1 MPENEFSSRNN
12 GHDEDAAQNH
22 KHLDELTADELTDAL
37 SDMWDAMD
45 ENNYDPAQMDAY
57 LSELEKREPISP
69 GFNVDASLA
78 AFQEKHA
85 QLFAQTAPVQKFSAA
100 KPVHHRRWRASLV
113 AAIIAVM
120 MICSMITAQ
129 AFGFDVFGA
138 IARWTEETFRFSTSA
153 QTSGDQQN
161 IPVPETD
168 GEYATLQD
176 ALDAYGILETVSPQ
190 WYPTGLK
197 TTEISISHR
206 ETGITIRADYE
217 ADGKLVS
224 VFVRQFVT
232 AEDAAIGIGTF
243 EKDNTNVV
251 QYERNGIVH
260 YIVSNNSYNTATWTN
275 DTLVCSIS
283 GDLTVN
289 EMEKMINSIYGDES

>member
-1 MPENEFSSRNN
+1 MPENGYFSQNGGCDENAAHNN
-12 GHDEDAAQNH
+12 
-22 KHLDELTADELTDAL
+22 KHLNNMTPDELSDAL
-37 SDMWDAMD
+37 ADMWEAMD
-45 ENNYDPAQMDAY
+45 ETNYNPAQIDAY
-57 LSELEKREPISP
+57 LAKLEKQEPITP
-69 GFNVDASLA
+69 AFDADASLA
-78 AFQEKHA
+78 AFREKHA
-85 QLFAQTAPVQKFSAA
+85 RLFAQTAPVQKFSAA
-100 KPVHHRRWRASLV
+100 KPVHRRRWRASLV